1 MALPGEGAIKAK
13 DSAYFAAQFRAPERI
28 AAAGTNAFAPTKS
41 EKRSAISTAPPGE
54 GAIKAKD
61 SACFAAQVALFR
73 ALERIAAADTNAFA
87 PTKSEKRSAISMAS
101 PGEGAIKAKDSACFA
116 AQFRAPE
123 RIAANARQIDGRQI
137 APFIIH
143 FRHAVLSVCFD
154 MFS

>member
-1 MALPGEGAIKAK
+1 MGSDWVLF
-13 DSAYFAAQFRAPERI
+13 SASRAA
-28 AAAGTNAFAPTKS
+28 S
-41 EKRSAISTAPPGE
+41 
-54 GAIKAKD
+54 
-61 SACFAAQVALFR
+61 
-73 ALERIAAADTNAFA
+73 ADTNAFA
-87 PTKSEKRSAISMAS
+87 TAEPEKRFAISTAP